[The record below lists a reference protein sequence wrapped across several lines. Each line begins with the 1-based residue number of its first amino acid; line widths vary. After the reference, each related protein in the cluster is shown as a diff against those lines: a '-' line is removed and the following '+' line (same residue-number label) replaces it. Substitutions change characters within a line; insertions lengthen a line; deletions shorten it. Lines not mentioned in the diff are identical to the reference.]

1 MNTEERPTPP
11 PIFIVTGGVGTS
23 GEQVVNTV
31 LAQYPDVEMPVEI
44 ISHVREVS
52 DLEQAIEGALERNGT
67 IVHTLVDR
75 ELRERMIALAR
86 DHDVVAIDLMGP
98 LMERLNA
105 VLDQEPLG
113 RPGFYRHLHQN
124 YFERVAAIEYAL
136 AHDDGRNR
144 QDWPEADVVLIGV
157 SRSGKTPLSIY
168 LSMLGWKAANMPI
181 VPQIPIPPELYR
193 LPRKRVIGLTI
204 DIDRLLTI
212 RRQRSRTMGMAG
224 ASNYTHPG
232 KVEEEIRLARQVY
245 RRGRFHV
252 IDVTHKPV
260 EASAD
265 EVIKR
270 IGEPK

>member
-1 MNTEERPTPP
+1 
-11 PIFIVTGGVGTS
+11 VTGGVGTS
-23 GEQVVNTV
+23 GEQLVNTV
-31 LAQYPDVEMPVEI
+31 LAQYQDINVPVEI
-44 ISHVREVS
+44 ISHVREVV
-52 DLEQAIEGALERNGT
+52 DLEEAITRAVDQRGT

-75 ELRERMIALAR
+75 ELREQMIALAR
-86 DHDVVAIDLMGP
+86 QHNVVAIDLMGP

-113 RPGFYRHLHQN
+113 RPGFYRHLNRN
-124 YFERVAAIEYAL
+124 YFQRVAAIEYAL

-181 VPQIPIPPELYR
+181 VPQIPIPPVLYQ
-193 LPRKRVIGLTI
+193 LPRKRVVGLLI
-204 DIDRLLTI
+204 DLDRLLTI
-212 RRQRSRTMGMAG
+212 RRQRSRAMGMDG
-224 ASNYTHPG
+224 ESNYTHPG
-232 KVEEEIRLARQVY
+232 KVQEELQLARQIY

-265 EVIKR
+265 EIIKR
-270 IGEPK
+270 IGEPKEDPS